1 MVLRANFRV
10 IVGFKGRPDASLIR
24 THGWKINQ
32 EYQSISA
39 IACSL
44 PKHAIEALKN
54 NPSIAYV
61 EEDIQVDAID
71 AELTASWGVE
81 RIGAATVQATGNTGD
96 GIKVAVID
104 TGINREHEDLK
115 ANYIGGYDFVNIDS
129 DPMDD
134 NGHGTHCA
142 GVIAAEDNGIAV
154 VGVAP
159 QAKLLAY
166 KVLNS
171 QGSGYVS
178 DVIAAIQM
186 AIVDGA
192 QVVSMS
198 FGSSTSSTALQQ
210 ACDDAYNNH
219 NVVLVAAAGN
229 SGQARFGSSI
239 IYPASTPNVT

>member
-81 RIGAATVQATGNTGD
+81 RIGAATVWAEGNTGS
-96 GIKVAVID
+96 GINVAVID
-104 TGINREHEDLK
+104 TGINYLHEDLTD
-115 ANYIGGYDFVNIDS
+115 NYIGGYDFVNKDS

-134 NGHGTHCA
+134 NGHGTHCP
-142 GVIAAEDNGIAV
+142 GVIAAADT
-154 VGVAP
+154 
-159 QAKLLAY
+159 
-166 KVLNS
+166 
-171 QGSGYVS
+171 
-178 DVIAAIQM
+178 AIP
-186 AIVDGA
+186 VDGA
-192 QVVSMS
+192 P
-198 FGSSTSSTALQQ
+198 THAE
-210 ACDDAYNNH
+210 
-219 NVVLVAAAGN
+219 
-229 SGQARFGSSI
+229 
-239 IYPASTPNVT
+239 